1 MDQLKNRL
9 QKLHPKFEGAKIG
22 KFVSALEN
30 LGVEINDIQDLLNN
44 DSELVSEFEHFTSSN
59 EPEENFKSGRLTSSS
74 SMVELKTVTQIVL
87 LIYPLLLIKMFI

>member
-1 MDQLKNRL
+1 M
-9 QKLHPKFEGAKIG
+9 
-22 KFVSALEN
+22 SALEN
-30 LGVEINDIQDLLNN
+30 LGVEINDIQDLLTN

-59 EPEENFKSGRLTSSS
+59 EAEQNFKSGRLTSSS